1 MSMQWKWDTKV
12 KEEDATVR
20 QGAAPPKPS
29 AGTEKMDEKMHG
41 DASQPYISPHLL
53 CAPTKNAFQIS

>member
-29 AGTEKMDEKMHG
+29 AGTEKMDEKMHR

-53 CAPTKNAFQIS
+53 CAPT